1 MILKGVFMSNLEKVF
16 NGFNL
21 YPMNGEKYISIVL
34 KGNMR
39 ESYKDIFELD
49 CSFEEFIDLLKDDNL
64 SQKISLDILFEY
76 FGFKKMPVI
85 TDSSYENWYFIKYND
100 CVTNPYTFS
109 YVDKIGSMNTL
120 SMMDD
125 YIDLFNNKI
134 VYKSL

>member
-1 MILKGVFMSNLEKVF
+1 MSNLEKVF

-34 KGNMR
+34 KVNMR